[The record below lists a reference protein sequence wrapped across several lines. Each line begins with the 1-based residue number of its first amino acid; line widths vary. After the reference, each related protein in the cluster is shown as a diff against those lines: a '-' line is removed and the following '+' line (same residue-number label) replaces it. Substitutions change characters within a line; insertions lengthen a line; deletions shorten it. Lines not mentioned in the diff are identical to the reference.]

1 MAKRTLKIVYLA
13 NSPNYAWNGKAT
25 FQCCKKTF
33 GGLFLKAAG
42 IS

>member
-13 NSPNYAWNGKAT
+13 NSPNAWNGKAT